1 MLRFLPGPK
10 VPFVVTSHG
19 ADLYA
24 LKGNLLDAI
33 KRFVVCRASAV
44 TVVSS
49 AMRQTLAKLGASEAN
64 ISVLPMGVDLE
75 QRFTSDP
82 DVHRSSREILFV
94 GRLVEKKGVRH
105 LLSAMPAVLRHF
117 PDASLTIKSEEHTSD
132 IQSLMRIS
140 S

>member
-75 QRFTSDP
+75 QWFHSDP
-82 DVHRSSREILFV
+82 DVHRSSRDILFV
-94 GRLVEKKGVRH
+94 GRLGEKKGDRKRVG
-105 LLSAMPAVLRHF
+105 
-117 PDASLTIKSEEHTSD
+117 
-132 IQSLMRIS
+132 
-140 S
+140 